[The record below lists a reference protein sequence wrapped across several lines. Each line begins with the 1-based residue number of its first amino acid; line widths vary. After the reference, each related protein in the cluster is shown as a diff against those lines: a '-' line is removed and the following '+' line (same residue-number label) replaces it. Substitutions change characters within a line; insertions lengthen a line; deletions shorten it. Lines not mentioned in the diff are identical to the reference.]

1 MRKWIIASL
10 LGVAIISAVYFLWA
24 TREKP
29 SVLQAPPSAP
39 AKTEGA
45 LKPSLGQESAS
56 SSVSGEATEPSATA
70 PATSDE
76 TETAEATEP
85 TGSVTIDNAWARES
99 TPQGVTAVYMV
110 MILVADD
117 ADRLKSARSS
127 AAESV
132 EIHETRIEGGVM
144 TMHRI
149 DQLDVEPDTPV
160 VFEPGGL
167 HLMVIGLKRPLKTGD
182 SLPLVLEFAHA
193 GKLTL
198 EVPVGEPAGTD
209 ALGHG
214 GDE

>member
-10 LGVAIISAVYFLWA
+10 LGVAIISAIIFLRA
-24 TREKP
+24 TREESNVP
-29 SVLQAPPSAP
+29 QAPQSAP
-39 AKTEGA
+39 AEA
-45 LKPSLGQESAS
+45 ERASKPGPGEERAR
-56 SSVSGEATEPSATA
+56 SSVSGEATAPSVTA
-70 PATSDE
+70 PATSGE

-85 TGSVTIDNAWARES
+85 TGSVTVDNAWARES
-99 TPQGVTAVYMV
+99 TPLGVSAVYMV

-117 ADRLKSARSS
+117 ADRLESARSS
-127 AAESV
+127 AADSV
-132 EIHETRIEGGVM
+132 EIHETRVEGGVM
-144 TMHRI
+144 TMHRMDSI
-149 DQLDVEPDTPV
+149 DIEPDTPV

-198 EVPVGEPAGTD
+198 EVPVGEPSGTD